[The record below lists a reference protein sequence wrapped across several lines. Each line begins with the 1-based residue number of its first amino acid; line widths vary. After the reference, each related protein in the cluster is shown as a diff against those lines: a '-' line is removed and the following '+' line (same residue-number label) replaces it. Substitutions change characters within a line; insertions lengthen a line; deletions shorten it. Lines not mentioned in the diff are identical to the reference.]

1 MWHGPHRMAVIP
13 IIRVVDLRSY
23 CIVCGRRVE
32 AWCGESRGFCVN
44 ARGGLRSALQR
55 SVESRVECSE
65 RRDRVFG
72 FACGICMIVPNQ
84 RARVPRARPRTSE
97 QHGAV
102 RSARSDLHAWPICR
116 VCPRVTRHTRHAR
129 RALTNDTMHT
139 SDTSDVV
146 RTATLH
152 DGPMSNISHTRCTT
166 WLDIHIWLF

>member
-1 MWHGPHRMAVIP
+1 MYLYGVTCMWHGPHRMAVIP

-116 VCPRVTRHTRHAR
+116 VCPRVTRHTRHDTPRAHKRYHAHKRHER
-129 RALTNDTMHT
+129 RRPHGHITR
-139 SDTSDVV
+139 
-146 RTATLH
+146 RTYV
-152 DGPMSNISHTRCTT
+152 
-166 WLDIHIWLF
+166 